1 MTSWLDASWV
11 SWGTLLFLGA
21 FHGLNPGMGWLFA
34 VALGMQEN
42 RATAVWRALLP
53 LAIGHACAVALAI
66 LAGIL
71 AGVVMPTNR
80 LQWPIAGILL
90 LLGVRRLLRHRHP
103 RFGGMRIGMG
113 GLTTWSF
120 LVATAHGAGLMVL
133 PVWLGMSSAASAAT
147 ASAALGHSAHTH
159 TAAADFTSGLIV
171 TAVHGASY
179 LLVTAVI
186 AWAVF
191 TKFGVGLLRTT
202 WFNLDAVW
210 AAALL
215 ISGGLI
221 LVSPML

>member
-1 MTSWLDASWV
+1 MPWFDAAWI

-42 RATAVWRALLP
+42 RSAAVWRALLP
-53 LAIGHACAVALAI
+53 LAIGHACAVGLAI

-71 AGVVMPTNR
+71 AGVVIPTNVLR
-80 LQWPIAGILL
+80 WPIAGILL
-90 LLGVRRLLRHRHP
+90 VLGLRRLLRHRHP
-103 RFGGMRIGMG
+103 RWGGMRISMG
-113 GLTTWSF
+113 GLTIWSF

-133 PVWLGMSSAASAAT
+133 PVWLGMSSATSAAT
-147 ASAALGHSAHTH
+147 ASAAHGHSAHIH
-159 TAAADFTSGLIV
+159 TAANDFTSGLIA
-171 TAVHGASY
+171 TTVHGASY

-186 AWAVF
+186 AWVVF

-215 ISGGLI
+215 ITGGLI
-221 LVSPML
+221 LVLPML